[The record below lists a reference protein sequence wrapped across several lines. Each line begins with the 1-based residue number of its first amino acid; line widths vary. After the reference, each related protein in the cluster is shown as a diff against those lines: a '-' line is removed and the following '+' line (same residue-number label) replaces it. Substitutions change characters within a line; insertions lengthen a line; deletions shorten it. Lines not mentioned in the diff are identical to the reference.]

1 MVQLID
7 KVGKKS
13 KTIFGDLKY
22 GQAFLGRDNEI
33 YLKTSQ
39 TTAVRWSDKCKGW
52 VHADITFKGEAIQY
66 SFDLDSPVTPY
77 KTTITIERAE

>member
-13 KTIFGDLKY
+13 ETTFGDLKY
-22 GQAFLGRDNEI
+22 GQAFLGRDNNI

-39 TTAVRWSDKCKGW
+39 TTAVRWSESNKAW
-52 VHADITFKGEAIQY
+52 VHSDITFKGEAIQY
-66 SFDLDSPVTPY
+66 SFDLDSPVTSY
-77 KTTITIERAE
+77 KTTVTIEKAK